1 MRNERAETLPLL
13 RGKGGGRRVSEK
25 VTAVHDKTARE
36 IRFTCGCGNVVYI
49 DNPDP
54 FELLSLY
61 QGSMRA
67 TCGMCWRMSGLEL
80 GKVVDE

>member
-1 MRNERAETLPLL
+1 M
-13 RGKGGGRRVSEK
+13 SEK
-25 VTAVHDKTARE
+25 VPAVHDKTVRE
-36 IRFTCGCGNVVYI
+36 IRFTCGCGNVVHI

-67 TCGMCWRMSGLEL
+67 TCGMCRRMSDLEL
-80 GKVVDE
+80 EKVVSE